1 MSAIVQTDFP
11 SFMWKQKKA
20 RKAVWANVGGM
31 AFVKF
36 IDFRARFAVN
46 VLQQQLSW
54 QYFSKINPPIKGYDS
69 ILLLVSLLCMC
80 SWKLLLRSRLNT
92 LFISHV
98 RILSNASRLLLFVIS
113 LKIAWSI
120 RSS

>member
-80 SWKLLLRSRLNT
+80 SWKLFHRLDVT
-92 LFISHV
+92 ITSQHSFH
-98 RILSNASRLLLFVIS
+98 
-113 LKIAWSI
+113 
-120 RSS
+120 